1 MEREF
6 DRGYQ
11 RRRFRLLVADYP
23 DESVYPADSFRVE
36 WGPVFHRGRLDG
48 TARVLVIGQDPA
60 THETITRRILVG
72 EAGQRAQGLLA
83 RLGITRSYV
92 FINTFLYSVYG
103 QGGGTRHIGDSS
115 ITRYR
120 NRWIDAIV
128 AEQPIEAIIT
138 LGQLADTAYQAWRTT
153 AAGAASTAAYANV
166 RHPTYPESASRSGQ
180 ITKAEAFKRLCES
193 WNAALDTLH
202 GVVTADVPVPLR
214 HYGDTITKDDLA
226 PIPDVDLPVGLP
238 PWMGALEAW
247 ASRTGTDAQKQAGD
261 DHGDRADSC
270 AHLAPDQLSETDE
283 RVGRSRPDRTD
294 GRRCPG
300 RPTPRPGVDP

>member
-1 MEREF
+1 
-6 DRGYQ
+6 
-11 RRRFRLLVADYP
+11 
-23 DESVYPADSFRVE
+23 
-36 WGPVFHRGRLDG
+36 
-48 TARVLVIGQDPA
+48 VLVIGQDPA

-103 QGGGTRHIGDSS
+103 QRGGDRHIGDKA

-120 NRWIDAIV
+120 NRWINAVV

-138 LGQLADTAYQAWRTT
+138 LGGLADTAYQAWRTT
-153 AAGAASTAAYANV
+153 PQGAASTAAYANV

-180 ITKAEAFKRLCES
+180 ITKTEAFKRLCES
-193 WNAALDTLH
+193 WNAALDSLH
-202 GVVTADVPVPLR
+202 GIVTADAPVPLR
-214 HYGDTITKDDLA
+214 HYGETITDDDLA

-247 ASRTGTDAQKQAGD
+247 ASRSGEDAQTKRATITVTVPTQA
-261 DHGDRADSC
+261 
-270 AHLAPDQLSETDE
+270 
-283 RVGRSRPDRTD
+283 RTW
-294 GRRCPG
+294 P
-300 RPTPRPGVDP
+300 PVS